1 LQTQP
6 KNNSRNKGLIHKIQA
21 YIETNHLL
29 TFDKHVIVGFSG
41 GGDSVSLLF
50 ILNRLGY
57 KCIAAHCNFHLRGTE
72 SDRDETFC
80 RKFTDDYNIPFEK
93 NDFDTQSY
101 AAKKHISVEMAAREL
116 RYQWFEAVRQKR
128 DAQAITV
135 AHHRDDSIETML
147 LNLIRGTGIRGLC
160 GIRPKNGFIVRPL
173 LCVDRGAVSRFL
185 EEQNLSYV
193 TDSSNL
199 SDKYTRNFIRLRLLP
214 LMENLNPSVGNAL
227 AATAENLADV
237 EHIYSQTIEK
247 SKVLLTEITDKGYIR
262 IRIEKL
268 MQQPVPKTVLYE
280 LLKTY
285 GFSPY
290 VSAEIFNALTGESG
304 KIFEATESAYK
315 LLKDRDQLIIFKPD
329 AKMTEEYMLNE
340 NMAEWQNLPVNL
352 SAGKISVDSS
362 FEIDK
367 SLLTG
372 IFDYDKIRFP
382 LTLRKWETGDWFM
395 PFGMTGRQKLSDY
408 FSNHKLSLLEKKET
422 WILCSGK
429 DILWLIGQR
438 IDNRFRIDDKTKTA
452 FIINFFPKKLQ

>member
-1 LQTQP
+1 
-6 KNNSRNKGLIHKIQA
+6 LIHKIQT
-21 YIETNHLL
+21 YIETDHLL
-29 TFDKHVIVGFSG
+29 TFDKRVIVGFSG

-57 KCIAAHCNFHLRGTE
+57 ECIAAHCNFHLRGTE
-72 SDRDETFC
+72 SDRDEIFC
-80 RKFTDDYNIPFEK
+80 RKFTGDYNIPFEK
-93 NDFDTQSY
+93 NDFETQSY
-101 AAKKHISVEMAAREL
+101 AAKKHVSVEMAAREL
-116 RYQWFEAVRQKR
+116 RYQWFEAVRQKY
-128 DAQAITV
+128 DAQAIAV

-160 GIRPKNGFIVRPL
+160 GIRPKNGFVVRPL
-173 LCVDRGAVSRFL
+173 LCVNREAVNRFL

-214 LMENLNPSVGNAL
+214 LMEDLNPSVGNAL
-227 AATAENLADV
+227 AVTAENLADA
-237 EHIYSQTIEK
+237 EHIYSQAIEK

-262 IRIEKL
+262 VRIEKL
-268 MQQPVPKTVLYE
+268 MQQPAPKTVLYE

-285 GFSPY
+285 GFTPY

-304 KIFEATESAYK
+304 KIFEATESTYK

-329 AKMTEEYMLNE
+329 AEITEYKLSEDVS
-340 NMAEWQNLPVNL
+340 EWQNLPVNL
-352 SAGKISVDSS
+352 SADKIPVDSS
-362 FEIDK
+362 YEINK
-367 SLLTG
+367 SPSIG

-382 LTLRKWETGDWFM
+382 LTLRKWKTGDWLI

-408 FSNHKLSLLEKKET
+408 FSNHKFSLLEKKEA
-422 WILCSGK
+422 WVLCSGK
-429 DILWLIGQR
+429 DVLWIIGQR